1 MAGIAFGAPSNLTTH
16 SIDLAPVYTNGTVS
30 VEHLS
35 VAGNLDGFKMVTPAA
50 RKSAD
55 FWYFDVFS
63 SASNQTLNI
72 VFFNSGE
79 FSQYPHPLAVQ
90 VSGVYANGTSFYFE
104 ALADLGVSLTN
115 GPDGITGE
123 WKGIGSF
130 KGSALDEPNVEYT
143 INLDSPQMDIYGTIV
158 FKSVGSSLANI
169 TASLIHTKQQIAP
182 SHYPCELNGAVG
194 ANQNLLPSLYW
205 ANAVP
210 DANTVVELQVSDT
223 TISFN
228 DGVGYHDKNWGNK
241 SIIDVPR
248 YWDWGHG
255 RLGPYSVVWYNLLD
269 YNGNESRRSFV
280 TKDGEVLLVSCSSD
294 ALIVRQKGG
303 QAAWPPT
310 TGLLETEGLSIN
322 YTLPDGEIF
331 AIDVTTEL
339 IVRDESGAYQR
350 ANGLLK
356 GGFVGKETI
365 EGRAHYEEFI
375 FGIVNNYTPS
385 V

>member
-1 MAGIAFGAPSNLTTH
+1 MPSTKITVLTAMAATAFGAPSNIITH
-16 SIDLAPVYTNGTVS
+16 SIDLQPVYTNGTIS

-35 VAGNLDGFKMVTPAA
+35 VAGNLDGFRMTTPAA
-50 RKSAD
+50 RSSAD

-63 SASNQTLNI
+63 SASNQTLNV

-79 FSQYPHPLAVQ
+79 FQEYPHPLAVQ
-90 VSGVYANGTSFYFE
+90 VSGIYANETDFYFE
-104 ALADLGVSLTN
+104 ALADSGVSLTN
-115 GPDGITGE
+115 GPAGVAGE

-130 KGSALDEPNVEYT
+130 KGSALDKPNVEYT
-143 INLDSPQMDIYGTIV
+143 INLDSSQMDIYGTIV
-158 FKSVGSSLANI
+158 FKS
-169 TASLIHTKQQIAP
+169 IAP

-194 ANQNLLPSLYW
+194 ANQNLLPGLYW

-223 TISFN
+223 SISFT
-228 DGVGYHDKNWGNK
+228 DGIGYHDKNWGNQ
-241 SIIDVPR
+241 SIIDGPR

-255 RLGPYSVVWYNLLD
+255 RLGPYSVVWYSQLD
-269 YNGNESRRSFV
+269 YDGNESRRSFV
-280 TKDGEVLLVSCSSD
+280 AKDGEVLLVSCSFD
-294 ALIVRQKGG
+294 AMIVRQRGG

-322 YTLPDGEIF
+322 YTLPGGQVF
-331 AIDVTTEL
+331 AVDVTTEL
-339 IVRDESGAYQR
+339 IVRDESGVYQR
-350 ANGLLK
+350 ADGLLK
-356 GGFVGKETI
+356 GGLVGEEVF

-375 FGIVNNYTPS
+375 FGIVNDYTPS